1 MPLLSAAAETR
12 ETWAMVAR
20 GAVKGVSLV
29 REAARTNEVPLG
41 EERLGISLKGACEG
55 DSWIVL
61 AAGSL

>member
-29 REAARTNEVPLG
+29 REAARVPLG
-41 EERLGISLKGACEG
+41 EERLGISLKGAFEG